1 MSGKSNN
8 HGEKPWNA
16 QFDSERNAKGEVS
29 RSATR
34 KKEKGNAAFVTFL
47 TIALLVLAALP
58 VGAWSIV
65 QSQMNKPVTSQQATT
80 SKKKTKKV
88 ATATKHKAKA
98 SSKKA
103 TKKAS
108 SSKAS
113 HSEASSSSS
122 VASSVSSSSVAA
134 SSSSSVASS
143 QSTASSSSASSSAGK
158 KYVTV
163 GAGQGLYRVA
173 VNNGLTVSEL
183 LQMNGLS
190 SASKLSPG
198 QQLRVK

>member
-16 QFDSERNAKGEVS
+16 QFDSERNVKGEVS

-88 ATATKHKAKA
+88 ATATKHKATS

-108 SSKAS
+108 STK
-113 HSEASSSSS
+113 ASSSSS

-134 SSSSSVASS
+134 SSSSAASS
-143 QSTASSSSASSSAGK
+143 QSSASSSSASSSSSAGK
-158 KYVTV
+158 TYVTV

>member
-98 SSKKA
+98 TSSSKKA

-108 SSKAS
+108 STK
-113 HSEASSSSS
+113 ASSSSS

-134 SSSSSVASS
+134 SSSSAASS
-143 QSTASSSSASSSAGK
+143 QSSASSSSASSSSSSAGK
-158 KYVTV
+158 TYVTV